1 MHSSVYLMAE
11 GRKHIG
17 TLNICGGIDN
27 SSGTLE
33 TLVYEMRAHSVGL
46 LAVQET
52 NTIGLEVSVARDR
65 FNRCW
70 VLHTGGPS
78 TIPKLGGTG
87 FLVSPDFTVLNF
99 VALSPRVVD
108 KPLPYKR

>member
-1 MHSSVYLMAE
+1 MNPASRSLVMHSSVNLMAE

-27 SSGTLE
+27 RGGTLE
-33 TLVYEMRAHSVGL
+33 TLVYEMRTHSVGL

-52 NTIGLEVSVARDR
+52 NTIVSVARDR

-70 VLHTGGPS
+70 ALHTGGPS
-78 TIPKLGGTG
+78 TIPKLRGTG
-87 FLVSPDFTVLNF
+87 LVG
-99 VALSPRVVD
+99 
-108 KPLPYKR
+108 